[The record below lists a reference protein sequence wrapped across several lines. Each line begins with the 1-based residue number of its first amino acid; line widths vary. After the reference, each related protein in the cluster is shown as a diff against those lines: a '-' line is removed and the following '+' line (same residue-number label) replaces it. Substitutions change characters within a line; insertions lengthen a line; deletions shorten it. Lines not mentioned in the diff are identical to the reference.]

1 MVALDDNITTSR
13 VHWPKQQHVSIKTQR
28 LKDARVS
35 RMLQPVAEPRF
46 EIGPNLIIY
55 NLLLYYAE
63 IKGSSQEKEALF
75 RKHLRKQ
82 SGAPITR
89 DLPFPSLRPKC
100 PGMA

>member
-13 VHWPKQQHVSIKTQR
+13 VHWPKQQHVPMKTQR
-28 LKDARVS
+28 LKDAKVS

-63 IKGSSQEKEALF
+63 IKGNSQEKEVLP
-75 RKHLRKQ
+75 KQ
-82 SGAPITR
+82 R
-89 DLPFPSLRPKC
+89 HF
-100 PGMA
+100 